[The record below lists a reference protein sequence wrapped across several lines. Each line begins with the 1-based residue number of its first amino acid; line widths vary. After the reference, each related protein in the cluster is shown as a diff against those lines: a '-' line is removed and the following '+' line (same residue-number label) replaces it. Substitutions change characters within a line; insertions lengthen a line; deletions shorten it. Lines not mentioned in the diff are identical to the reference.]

1 MSRAWM
7 VLVMAGCGVA
17 LATGCAPQAA
27 AALLESGAGAVKL
40 WLVLLGTM
48 PLWSGLM
55 EILRETGDVERLG
68 RCMRKDL
75 TFLFPGLKDEACWSA
90 MGMNLAANILGLGN
104 AATPAGI
111 RAAQLLEKQGRA
123 GLNALAMLLALNNSS
138 LQLIPATVMT
148 LRTAAGAADPA
159 DIWLPTMLSSL
170 AATGV
175 AAGLMLLINLIRRK
189 R

>member
-1 MSRAWM
+1 MIVLPKAFRREGHDARA
-7 VLVMAGCGVA
+7 LPSAHLHHGELHGQQQA
-17 LATGCAPQAA
+17 LFRPHRPVGNQPQAG
-27 AALLESGAGAVKL
+27 LLP
-40 WLVLLGTM
+40 LGQGVQ
-48 PLWSGLM
+48 GL
-55 EILRETGDVERLG
+55 
-68 RCMRKDL
+68 
-75 TFLFPGLKDEACWSA
+75 
-90 MGMNLAANILGLGN
+90 
-104 AATPAGI
+104 
-111 RAAQLLEKQGRA
+111 AQLLSRQGEEGVR
-123 GLNALAMLLALNNSS
+123 ALALLLALNNSS